1 MGQNEAVIKVDGVGL
16 SYPVR
21 LGFLKWSRYWPLRDT
36 SFEIFRGETLG
47 LIGKN
52 GVGKSSLLRMI
63 AGIVEPDLGQ
73 IINRGVSV
81 SLLALGVGFAPYLT
95 GRENAILNGMLM
107 GLNKKEIESRMES
120 IIDFSGLEEFIDQPL
135 RVYSSGMKSR
145 LGFAAAI
152 QADPDVLLIDE
163 VLGVGDEEFRIKSLA
178 EMKKLIRSEKTVVL
192 VSHQE
197 NIIKELCDRVVWIE
211 DGLVR
216 FVGATQEA
224 FVQYTSSTH
233 NKC

>member
-1 MGQNEAVIKVDGVGL
+1 MRQNEAVIRVDRVGF

-21 LGFLKWSRYWPLRDT
+21 SGLLKWSRYWPLLDI
-36 SFEIFRGETLG
+36 SFEVFRGETLG

-81 SLLALGVGFAPYLT
+81 SLQALGVGFLPHLS

-107 GLNKKEIESRMES
+107 GLSKKEIESRMEL
-120 IIDFSGLEEFIDQPL
+120 IISFSGLRDFIDRPL
-135 RVYSSGMKSR
+135 RTYSSGMKSR

-163 VLGVGDEEFRIKSLA
+163 VLGVGDDEFRVKSLA
-178 EMKKLIRSEKTVVL
+178 EMKKIIRSNKTVVL

-197 NIIKELCDRVVWIE
+197 NIIKELCDRVIWIE
-211 DGLVR
+211 DGSIQ
-216 FVGATQEA
+216 FIGSTQEA
-224 FVQYTSSTH
+224 LAQYSSSTK
-233 NKC
+233 NK